1 MPKQLDYYALYLQK
15 YLTDTGD
22 KRKDDEDF
30 ISSQADLAAQELED
44 MRRDGASVS
53 MAQES
58 AMAVLMEG
66 LQETIKNE
74 QQY

>member
-1 MPKQLDYYALYLQK
+1 MKQ
-15 YLTDTGD
+15 
-22 KRKDDEDF
+22 
-30 ISSQADLAAQELED
+30 ISTLERLAAQEFED

-66 LQETIKNE
+66 L
-74 QQY
+74 